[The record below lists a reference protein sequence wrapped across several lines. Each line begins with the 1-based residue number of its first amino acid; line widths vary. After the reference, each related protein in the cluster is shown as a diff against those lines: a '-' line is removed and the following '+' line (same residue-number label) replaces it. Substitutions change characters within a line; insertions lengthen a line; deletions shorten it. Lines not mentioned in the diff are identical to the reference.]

1 MNIDELNSIQNEQIK
16 KLYDIF
22 ILVDNT
28 LTFHQEQNNISQ
40 KKIDEVRKKINQSI
54 DWNIDYMKKTTMEKI
69 VSELYK

>member
-54 DWNIDYMKKTTMEKI
+54 DWNIDYMKKTTMEK
-69 VSELYK
+69 